1 MTEGSS
7 YVIELGGEAAG
18 LVVKDGNRFR
28 FYASSKSYA
37 DLERNLYR
45 SPAEAEDACRRIAFP
60 GRATRPQ
67 TAGSQGL
74 AAVREF
80 GDRYI
85 RSATPFGRRLA
96 TS

>member
-1 MTEGSS
+1 MTEGIN

-18 LVVKDGNRFR
+18 LIVKEGNRFR
-28 FYASSKSYA
+28 FYAAAKSYA

-45 SPAEAEDACRRIAFP
+45 SPAEAEDACRRIAWP

-67 TAGSQGL
+67 TQQSQ
-74 AAVREF
+74 AMSAVKQF

-85 RSATPFGRRLA
+85 RAGAQPFGRLA
-96 TS
+96 VS